1 MIGDILLITENHK
14 KAVKEILRISN
25 INKDSKKY
33 TIAIGGES
41 GSGKSEI
48 SHLIAK
54 YLKIDKIYAKILH
67 SDDFY
72 IIDPK
77 KRGKWRKE
85 KGLESVGI
93 REIDW
98 DKINLVIKCFKESQK
113 CTMPSIDLLTDQ
125 VDTLTTDFKDIN
137 ILIVDGLYSLNIDA
151 DLKVFIDLTY
161 HETKL
166 AQKVRGK
173 EELNDE
179 RLRILEREHKEV
191 QSFKTQADLIIT
203 KDFQV
208 ING

>member
-14 KAVKEILRISN
+14 KAVNEILRIMS
-25 INKDSKKY
+25 INKDFKKFI
-33 TIAIGGES
+33 IAIGGES

-54 YLKIDKIYAKILH
+54 YMKSEKLYAKILH
-67 SDDFY
+67 SDNFY
-72 IIDPK
+72 KIKPRE
-77 KRGKWRKE
+77 RGKWRKDH
-85 KGLESVGI
+85 GIESVGI
-93 REIDW
+93 GEIDW
-98 DKINLVIKCFKESQK
+98 DKINLVIQCFKKDEK
-113 CTMPSIDLLTDQ
+113 CSMPSIDLLTDQ

-191 QSFKTQADLIIT
+191 QSFKIQADLIIT
-203 KDFQV
+203 KEFQV